1 MLEVKKFSASWC
13 GPCKTLAPTFNE
25 VKNSFSG
32 VSFSEYD
39 IDDSSDVASQ
49 FGIRSVPTV
58 LLVKD
63 GKEVKR
69 IVGAQSK
76 MVYETAINENLG

>member
-25 VKNSFSG
+25 VKNSFTG
-32 VSFSEYD
+32 VLFNEYD

-69 IVGAQSK
+69 IVGANSK
-76 MVYETAINENLG
+76 SVYETAINENLG

>member
-1 MLEVKKFSASWC
+1 M
-13 GPCKTLAPTFNE
+13 APTFNE

-32 VSFSEYD
+32 VSFNEYD
-39 IDDSSDVASQ
+39 VDDNSDIASQ
-49 FGIRSVPTV
+49 YGIRSVPTV

-76 MVYETAINENLG
+76 NIYESAINENLG

>member
-1 MLEVKKFSASWC
+1 MLEVKKFSAVWC
-13 GPCKTLAPTFNE
+13 QPCKTLAPTFNE

-32 VSFSEYD
+32 VSFNEYD

-76 MVYETAINENLG
+76 MVYENAINENLG

>member
-32 VSFSEYD
+32 VSFNEYD
-39 IDDSSDVASQ
+39 VDDNSDIASQ

-69 IVGAQSK
+69 IVGVQSK
-76 MVYETAINENLG
+76 NIYESAINENLG

>member
-13 GPCKTLAPTFNE
+13 GPCRTLAPTFNE

-32 VSFSEYD
+32 VSFNEYD
-39 IDDSSDVASQ
+39 VDESSDVASQ

-58 LLVKD
+58 ILVKD
-63 GKEVKR
+63 GKEVRR

-76 MVYETAINENLG
+76 NIYESAINESLN

>member
-32 VSFSEYD
+32 VSFNEYD
-39 IDDSSDVASQ
+39 VDDNSDIASQ

-69 IVGAQSK
+69 FVGAQSK
-76 MVYETAINENLG
+76 NIYESAINENLG

>member
-13 GPCKTLAPTFNE
+13 GPCKTWAPTFNE

-32 VSFSEYD
+32 VSFNEYD

>member
-1 MLEVKKFSASWC
+1 MITVKKFYANWC
-13 GPCKTLAPTFNE
+13 IPCKQLTPVINE
-25 VKNSFSG
+25 IKSQFLNVRFE
-32 VSFSEYD
+32 EYD
-39 IDDSSDVASQ
+39 VDDSSDVASQ

>member
-13 GPCKTLAPTFNE
+13 GPCKTLVPTFNE

-32 VSFSEYD
+32 VSFNEYD
-39 IDDSSDVASQ
+39 VDDNSDIASQ

-58 LLVKD
+58 ILVKD

-76 MVYETAINENLG
+76 MAYENAINESLN

>member
-13 GPCKTLAPTFNE
+13 GPCKTLAPIFNE

-32 VSFSEYD
+32 VSFNEYD
-39 IDDSSDVASQ
+39 VDDSADVASQ
-49 FGIRSVPTV
+49 FTIRSVPTV
-58 LLVKD
+58 ILVKD

-76 MVYETAINENLG
+76 IMYESAINENLG

>member
-32 VSFSEYD
+32 VLFSEYD

-69 IVGAQSK
+69 IVGANSK
-76 MVYETAINENLG
+76 MVYENAINENLG

>member
-25 VKNSFSG
+25 VKNSFTG
-32 VSFSEYD
+32 VVFNEYD

-49 FGIRSVPTV
+49 YGIRSVPTV

-63 GKEVKR
+63 GKEMKR
-69 IVGAQSK
+69 IVGANSK
-76 MVYETAINENLG
+76 MVYENAINEALN

>member
-58 LLVKD
+58 ILVKD

-69 IVGAQSK
+69 IVGANSK
-76 MVYETAINENLG
+76 MVYENAINESLN

>member
-13 GPCKTLAPTFNE
+13 GPCKTLASTFNE
-25 VKNSFSG
+25 VKNSFTG
-32 VSFSEYD
+32 VLFNEYD

-58 LLVKD
+58 ILVKD

-69 IVGAQSK
+69 IVGANSK
-76 MVYETAINENLG
+76 MVYENAINESLN

>member
-1 MLEVKKFSASWC
+1 MLEVKKFSAVWC
-13 GPCKTLAPTFNE
+13 QPCKTLAPTFNE

-32 VSFSEYD
+32 VSFNEYD
-39 IDDSSDVASQ
+39 VDDNSDIASQ

-76 MVYETAINENLG
+76 MVYENAINENLG

>member
-32 VSFSEYD
+32 VLFNEYD

-49 FGIRSVPTV
+49 YGIRSVPTV

-69 IVGAQSK
+69 IVGANSK
-76 MVYETAINENLG
+76 SVYENAINENLG

>member
-13 GPCKTLAPTFNE
+13 GPCKILAPTFNE

-32 VSFSEYD
+32 VSFNEYD
-39 IDDSSDVASQ
+39 VDDSADVASQ

-58 LLVKD
+58 VLVKD
-63 GKEVKR
+63 GKEIKR

-76 MVYETAINENLG
+76 MVYENAINENLS

>member
-25 VKNSFSG
+25 VRNSFSG
-32 VSFSEYD
+32 VSFNEYD
-39 IDDSSDVASQ
+39 VDDNSDIASQ

-69 IVGAQSK
+69 IVGAQAK
-76 MVYETAINENLG
+76 NIYESAINENLG

>member
-32 VSFSEYD
+32 VSFNEYD
-39 IDDSSDVASQ
+39 VDDSADIASK

-58 LLVKD
+58 ILVKD

-76 MVYETAINENLG
+76 MAYEAAINENLG

>member
-25 VKNSFSG
+25 VKNSFTG
-32 VSFSEYD
+32 VLFNEYD

-58 LLVKD
+58 ILVKD

-69 IVGAQSK
+69 IVGANSK
-76 MVYETAINENLG
+76 MVYENAINEALN

>member
-32 VSFSEYD
+32 VLFSEYD

-49 FGIRSVPTV
+49 LGIRSVPTV

>member
-13 GPCKTLAPTFNE
+13 IPCKQLTPVINE
-25 VKNSFSG
+25 IKSKFSN
-32 VSFSEYD
+32 VRFEEYD
-39 IDDSSDVASQ
+39 VDEASDIASQ

-58 LLVKD
+58 ILVKD

-76 MVYETAINENLG
+76 NIYESAINENLG

>member
-32 VSFSEYD
+32 ISFNEYD
-39 IDDSSDVASQ
+39 VDDNSDIASQ

-69 IVGAQSK
+69 IVGAQAK
-76 MVYETAINENLG
+76 NIYESAINENLG

>member
-32 VSFSEYD
+32 VLFNEYD

-69 IVGAQSK
+69 IVGANSK
-76 MVYETAINENLG
+76 SVYENAINENLG